1 METAYLHI
9 EQSPELRGQ
18 LPTVGAKNAVLV
30 IMASLLLTRGKSRLY
45 NVPGSSDVLLMS
57 RVLEQLGATVTFF
70 AEEHCLEV
78 DTTNVNS
85 WSVPAEM
92 MQKMRAS
99 ILVMGPLLA
108 RFGRAQVAVPGG
120 CVLGARPIDY
130 HLKNFMRMGA
140 KISSEGDYLVASAEQ
155 LSNQTIMLDYPS
167 VGATENIIMAATLTP
182 GITRIVNAA
191 LEPEVFDLISILT
204 KMGAQIS
211 ILPPATIEIEGVLD
225 LQPVTHEIIMDR
237 LEAGALL
244 CAAAITGG
252 QINLPHAPANFM
264 EMVLYKFEE
273 MGHTVVVGKNGIGVE
288 LIATKAPKAV
298 SFKTGPYPSFPT
310 DLQAP
315 FMAMQTIAEGRC
327 VIEET
332 VFENRMV
339 HVREL
344 QKMGAQVQ
352 VENNVKAIVTGVDEL
367 YGAQV
372 IASDIRASCALVLA
386 GMVAKGTTIM
396 TGIHHWQ
403 RGYEALEEKLMLM
416 GAKVRLFEAHKDT
429 PAVYQPQNE
438 LEQSKQ

>member
-9 EQSPELRGQ
+9 EQSSELRGE
-18 LPTVGAKNAVLV
+18 LSTVGAKNAVLV
-30 IMASLLLTRGKSRLY
+30 IMASLLLTRGKSRLH
-45 NVPGSSDVLLMS
+45 NVPGSSDVLLMI

-70 AEEHCLEV
+70 PEEHSLDV
-78 DTTNVNS
+78 DTSQVNS
-85 WSVPAEM
+85 WSVSPEM

-108 RFGRAQVAVPGG
+108 RFGKAQVAAPGG
-120 CVLGARPIDY
+120 CVLGSRPIDY

-140 KISSEGDYLVASAEQ
+140 KISSEGDYLLASADQ

-167 VGATENIIMAATLTP
+167 VGATENVMMAATLTP
-182 GITRIVNAA
+182 GVTRIVNAA

-204 KMGAQIS
+204 KMGARIT
-211 ILPPATIEIEGVLD
+211 ILPPATIEIEGVDD

-252 QINLPHAPANFM
+252 QLHLPYAPAMYM
-264 EMVLYKFEE
+264 EMVLYKLEE
-273 MGHTVVVGKNGIGVE
+273 MGHTIMVGKNGVGVT
-288 LIATKAPKAV
+288 LVATKKPKAV

-315 FMAMQTIAEGRC
+315 FMALQTVAEGRS

-344 QKMGAQVQ
+344 QKMGAQIQ
-352 VENNVKAIVTGVDEL
+352 VENNTKAIVTGVDEL
-367 YGAQV
+367 YGTQV
-372 IASDIRASCALVLA
+372 IATDIRASCALVLA

-403 RGYEALEEKLMLM
+403 RGYEALEEKLMLL

-429 PAVYQPQNE
+429 PMVYQQQAE
-438 LEQSKQ
+438 HVQVKE